1 MSSNNNISNLW
12 KKEDWLAVW
21 IGFVV
26 IAIGCISI
34 LTGGFKFEAANFKK
48 WSCGE
53 NLDSTDVYKNVK
65 LAEVKNKDNNTIN
78 YYPLSR
84 KLAPNEVQTRT
95 IVAYQMKYD
104 KVTKDGEEKYQKTVN
119 EKTGRK
125 LEKSYTKDNYF
136 VYKDKIFVK
145 KTDKETITDNGKEKV
160 LKKDK
165 YVNIADSYVF
175 EGEGKIAKAV
185 VPLGKQLNGEFWG
198 KILLTFLVLG
208 ILFAIGVKLQGEK
221 VSKFIIAFIAL
232 FIISFIV
239 RLVSAEFM
247 LNRYLEW
254 AFWALLIGLLISNT
268 VGTPEWLKPAIR
280 TEFYIK
286 TGLVIMGFSVLFSN
300 ITKFGLYGLGIA
312 WIVTPIVIIFMWW
325 LGTKVLKIGNK
336 PLVITLST
344 ATSVCGTSAAIATGA
359 AAKAKKEDV
368 SLAISISIIFTILMM
383 VFEPMIIRWAGMNQM
398 MGGALIGGTVDSTGA
413 VVLAGNALGPEAE
426 QVASLVKMIQNIL
439 IGFIAFFVAIFFA
452 TKVDKD
458 PNQKVGAIEIWTRFP
473 KFIIGFFVAS
483 LVASFILMP
492 LTSAEEVNTINKE
505 VLDQYKNW
513 AFVLA
518 FTSIGLDTN
527 FKSLFKQMQ
536 GGKVLWLYIIGQVF
550 NILLTLFAV
559 WILLSGV
566 LFKIPEL
573 DMFK

>member
-1 MSSNNNISNLW
+1 MSENKVSNLW

-21 IGFVV
+21 IGFIV

-34 LTGGFKFEAANFKK
+34 LTQSFDFSAAKFST
-48 WSCGE
+48 WHWWE
-53 NLDSTDVYKNVK
+53 NV
-65 LAEVKNKDNNTIN
+65 
-78 YYPLSR
+78 
-84 KLAPNEVQTRT
+84 
-95 IVAYQMKYD
+95 
-104 KVTKDGEEKYQKTVN
+104 EEKKSLIDQFN
-119 EKTGRK
+119 GAFWIK
-125 LEKSYTKDNYF
+125 L
-136 VYKDKIFVK
+136 
-145 KTDKETITDNGKEKV
+145 
-160 LKKDK
+160 LR
-165 YVNIADSYVF
+165 
-175 EGEGKIAKAV
+175 
-185 VPLGKQLNGEFWG
+185 
-198 KILLTFLVLG
+198 TFLVLG
-208 ILFAIGVKLQGEK
+208 ILFAIGIKLQGEK
-221 VSKFIIAFIAL
+221 IGKFIPAFIVL
-232 FIISFIV
+232 FIICIVV
-239 RLVSAEFM
+239 RLVSAEFT

-268 VGTPEWLKPAIR
+268 IGTPEWLKPAIR

-300 ITKFGLYGLGIA
+300 IAKFGLYGLGIA

-325 LGTKVLKIGNK
+325 LGTKVLKIDNK
-336 PLVITLST
+336 PLVITLAS

-359 AAKAKKEDV
+359 ASKAKKEDL

-383 VFEPMIIRWAGMNQM
+383 VFEPMIIRACGMSQL

-413 VVLAGNALGPEAE
+413 VVLAGNALGEEAE
-426 QVASLVKMIQNIL
+426 QAAVLVKSIQNIL

-458 PNQKVGAIEIWTRFP
+458 PNQKVGAGEIWNRFP

-483 LVASFILMP
+483 LVASFIIQP
-492 LTSAEEVNTINKE
+492 LTKGMDFNGASAVKAING

-527 FKSLFKQMQ
+527 FKSLFKRMQ

-550 NILLTLFAV
+550 NIALTLFAV
-559 WILLSGV
+559 WFLLSG
-566 LFKIPEL
+566 KIFDIPSL